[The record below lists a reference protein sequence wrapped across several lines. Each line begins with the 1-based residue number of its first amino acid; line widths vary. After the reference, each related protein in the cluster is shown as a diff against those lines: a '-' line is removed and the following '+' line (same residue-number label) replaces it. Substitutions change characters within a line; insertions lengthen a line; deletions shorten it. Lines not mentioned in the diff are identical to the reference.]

1 MILSNVEIQ
10 RALDEGRLIITPEPG
25 PRRPTVRQPHCPYD
39 THSVDL
45 RLANVVSI
53 PKNIGGVAS
62 IDLSGPGEVANFL
75 QSNSEP
81 LTITSDQPLKL
92 APNRFVLGRTQE
104 TVELPIPP
112 RRARC
117 LAARIEGKSSRARFG
132 LLIHFTAPTVHP
144 GWRGPLTLEII
155 NLGPWT
161 ILLTPGMPIAQ
172 LIVEEVRGRPFANP
186 SQFQGQETP
195 EGVAPKGRAKSSSPR
210 ASSRRSSATRVNRG
224 RSKR

>member
-1 MILSNVEIQ
+1 M
-10 RALDEGRLIITPEPG
+10 
-25 PRRPTVRQPHCPYD
+25 
-39 THSVDL
+39 
-45 RLANVVSI
+45 SI
-53 PKNIGGVAS
+53 PKNVGGVAS
-62 IDLSGPGEVANFL
+62 IDLSRPGEVANFL
-75 QSNSEP
+75 RSNSEP
-81 LTITSDQPLKL
+81 LTITSDQPLNL
-92 APNRFVLGRTQE
+92 HPNRFVLGKTQE
-104 TVELPIPP
+104 TVELPIPH
-112 RRARC
+112 RGAKC

-155 NLGPWT
+155 NLGPWP